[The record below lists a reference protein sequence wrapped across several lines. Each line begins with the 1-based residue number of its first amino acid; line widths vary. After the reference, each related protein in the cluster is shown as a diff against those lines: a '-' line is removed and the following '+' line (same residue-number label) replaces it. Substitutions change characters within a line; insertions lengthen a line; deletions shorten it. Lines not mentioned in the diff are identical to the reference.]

1 MSEIN
6 NIKTF
11 LFDLL
16 DINYNINNNG
26 IIYNKIR

>member
-16 DINYNINNNG
+16 DINYNINYNG